1 MPKLFA
7 SNGEAVVHNRAP
19 QLRVANSA
27 YRKILLKRI
36 AAILGYSVV
45 GVFIIYLCFAATIMR
60 AVPTTSGSGLV
71 FVKENT
77 FHGGIIPAN
86 TSILV
91 DTQAEQKNDFGERLK
106 QAFIPSK
113 NAAVVKVVAGP
124 HNAISWVASGLVTV
138 DGKLTNVHLTQQ
150 PLDADKTSK
159 TKLRG
164 EYLAVCVSGDC
175 TPGDGIIVSQKNI
188 YGLTL
193 SKQDISDAG
202 ASSEGDK

>member
-7 SNGEAVVHNRAP
+7 SNGEAVVPSRTP

-36 AAILGYSVV
+36 AAILGYSLV

-60 AVPTTSGSGLV
+60 AVPTSSGAGLV
-71 FVKENT
+71 LVKENT

-91 DTQAEQKNDFGERLK
+91 DTKTEQKNDFGERLK
-106 QAFIPSK
+106 QAFVPSEH
-113 NAAVVKVVAGP
+113 AAVVKVVAGP
-124 HNAISWVASGLVTV
+124 HNPISWVASGLVTV
-138 DGKLTNVHLTQQ
+138 DGALTNVHLSEQ
-150 PLDADKTSK
+150 PLDEGNVAK

-175 TPGDGIIVSQKNI
+175 TPGEGIIVSQKNI
-188 YGLTL
+188 YGLML
-193 SKQDISDAG
+193 NKQNTPDADT
-202 ASSEGDK
+202 SSEGEK

>member
-7 SNGEAVVHNRAP
+7 SDGEVVSHSRTP

-60 AVPTTSGSGLV
+60 AVPTTSGSGV
-71 FVKENT
+71 VPVKENT

-91 DTQAEQKNDFGERLK
+91 DTQSEQKSDYMDRLK
-106 QAFIPSK
+106 QAFIPSDH
-113 NAAVVKVVAGP
+113 AAVVKVVAGP
-124 HNAISWVASGLVTV
+124 YNAISWVDPGLVTV
-138 DGKLTNVHLTQQ
+138 DGALTEVHMANQ
-150 PLDADKTSK
+150 PLDSGNTAK
-159 TKLRG
+159 TKLRN
-164 EYLAVCVSGDC
+164 EYLAVCISGDC
-175 TPGDGIIVSQKNI
+175 VPNEGIIVSDKNI

-193 SKQDISDAG
+193 SKQSANSNS
-202 ASSEGDK
+202 SSEGEK